1 MDAARWQRLDELF
14 GAALAQPPGAREGFL
29 AAACA
34 GDPELHGE
42 LRELLAAH
50 EASGVLDRPGPAL
63 SSPPDG
69 VGVPAVA
76 PGDAALALGSR
87 SGPMASVEGRL
98 AAGARLGPY
107 EVIALLGAGGM
118 GEVYRARDP
127 RLGREV
133 AIKRVRG
140 ADPSPEARRRFD
152 REARAAGALNH
163 PNLLAVYDV
172 GDEAGMPYVVTELL
186 EGETLRGRLRGG
198 ALAAAEAVA
207 LARQVLAG
215 LAAAH
220 EKGIVHRDLKPENL
234 FLTADGRLKIL
245 DFGLAKRL
253 RVEGGS
259 GALEQ
264 SLTGAGFVVGTL
276 GYTAPEQLRGELADA
291 RADLFAV
298 GAVLFEMLAGRRAF
312 PGATPLETMSAVLG
326 DEPPPL
332 RAAGVPAALDR
343 LVRRCLAKRA
353 EERPASAR
361 ELLDALGGLAAD
373 VVTSGGPGRADAGA
387 RAAAPSPASGAGD
400 PSREPPALAVIPFLN
415 LTGDP
420 DQAPLCERIA
430 EGLIRALEAA
440 PGLRVASG
448 TSSFRFS
455 EQEDAIRRLGEEL
468 RVDAVLEGSVRRAGE
483 RLRIAVQLVAVADS
497 CHVWSSR
504 YDLLADG
511 VAAVQEEIAAQVA
524 GALRESTRPF
534 RVPF

>member
-1 MDAARWQRLDELF
+1 MDAVRWQRLDELF
-14 GAALAQPPGAREGFL
+14 GAALAQPADEREGFL
-29 AAACA
+29 DAACS
-34 GDPELHGE
+34 GDVELRGE

-50 EASGVLDRPGPAL
+50 EGSGVLDQPGPAL
-63 SSPPDG
+63 SSPPG
-69 VGVPAVA
+69 SAVA
-76 PGDAALALGSR
+76 PGDATMPVGSR
-87 SGPMASVEGRL
+87 SGPNAPGECL
-98 AAGARLGPY
+98 AAGSRLGPY

-140 ADPSPEARRRFD
+140 ADPSPDARRRFD

-172 GDEAGMPYVVTELL
+172 GEEAGMPYVVTELL
-186 EGETLRGRLRGG
+186 DGETLRGRLRGG

-220 EKGIVHRDLKPENL
+220 DKGIVHRDLKPENL
-234 FLTADGRLKIL
+234 FLTADGRVKIL

-253 RVEGGS
+253 RGEDGR

-276 GYTAPEQLRGELADA
+276 GYTAPEQLRGELAGT

-312 PGATPLETMSAVLG
+312 PGATALETMSAVLG

-361 ELLDALGGLAAD
+361 ELLDALDGLAFE
-373 VVTSGGPGRADAGA
+373 V
-387 RAAAPSPASGAGD
+387 AAPSAASGTVG
-400 PSREPPALAVIPFLN
+400 PRREPPALAVLPFLN

-420 DQAPLCERIA
+420 GQVPLCERIA
-430 EGLIRALEAA
+430 AGLIRALEAA
-440 PGLRVASG
+440 PGIRVAAG
-448 TSSFRFS
+448 TSSLPLS
-455 EQEDAIRRLGEEL
+455 EQDDAIRRLGEEL
-468 RVDAVLEGSVRRAGE
+468 RVEAVLEGSVRRAGE

-497 CHVWSSR
+497 CHIWSSR
-504 YDLLADG
+504 FDLLADG